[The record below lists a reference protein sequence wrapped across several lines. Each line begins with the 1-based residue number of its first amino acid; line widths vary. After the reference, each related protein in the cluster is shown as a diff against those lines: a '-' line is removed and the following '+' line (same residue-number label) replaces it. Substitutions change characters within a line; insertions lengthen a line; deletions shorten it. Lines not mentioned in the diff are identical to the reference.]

1 MPRKEVSAGTENSAD
16 VCRAFFGAISA
27 YMLISPPPQVTPIN
41 AAEGG
46 VLL

>member
-1 MPRKEVSAGTENSAD
+1 MGLKTQPMCVGL
-16 VCRAFFGAISA
+16 FLGAISA
-27 YMLISPPPQVTPIN
+27 YILIGPPPQVTPVN